1 MEYRRMGKT
10 GLQLSVLSF
19 GSWVSFHKQIDDSMA
34 DELMGIAYDNGI
46 NFFDNAEVYA
56 LGESEKMMGRVL
68 QKKKWDRTSYTV
80 SSKAFWGW
88 RGKENKP
95 NQTGLSRKH
104 LMEACNEALQRL
116 QLDYLDLFFCHRPDK
131 GTPIE
136 ETVWTMHNLI
146 QQGKILYWGTSEWSG
161 VEIMEAHRVAHQYGL
176 IGPVVEQPQYH
187 LFERNKME
195 NEYLMVFRTV
205 GMGTTIWS
213 PLASGLLSGKYNDGI
228 PEGSRFGLKGFD
240 WLKDRWMK
248 DDMLKKV
255 KALAELAKELGI
267 SLAEL
272 SIAWCIKNPDVTT
285 AILGATKKEQLLQN
299 LKATDA
305 VVKLTEEV
313 INRIESI
320 VQTKPVLPE
329 H

>member
-1 MEYRRMGKT
+1 MEYRYMGKT

-34 DELMGIAYDNGI
+34 DELMGIAYDHGV

-56 LGESEKMMGRVL
+56 LGESENMMGRVL
-68 QKKKWDRTSYTV
+68 KKKNWDRTSYTV

-88 RGKENKP
+88 RGTANKP

-104 LMEACNEALQRL
+104 LVEACHEALQRL
-116 QLDYLDLFFCHRPDK
+116 QMEYLDLFFCHRPDK
-131 GTPIE
+131 GTPIV

-161 VEIMEAHRVAHQYGL
+161 VEIMEAHRVANQYGL
-176 IGPVVEQPQYH
+176 IGPSMEQPQYN
-187 LFERNKME
+187 LLERNKME
-195 NEYLMVFRTV
+195 NEFLMVFKTV

-228 PEGSRFGLKGFD
+228 PEGSRFGLTGFD

-248 DDMLKKV
+248 DDMLNKV
-255 KALAELAKELGI
+255 KGLAALAKELGV
-267 SLAEL
+267 SMAEL
-272 SIAWCIKNPDVTT
+272 SIAWCIKNPNVTT
-285 AILGATKKEQLLQN
+285 AILGATKKEQLLEN
-299 LKATDA
+299 LKAAKAVEKLDA
-305 VVKLTEEV
+305 TVMQQ
-313 INRIESI
+313 IEDI